1 MNIFFSKLPEYF
13 IYFNDEILWG
23 YIGFWLIFL
32 SIIYLSFKSKF
43 LQITQFPKIIKY
55 FISSSKESKGNK
67 PGTSSLKVFFAS
79 LGGCIG
85 IGNLAT
91 VAVAIKVGGP
101 GALFWVC
108 VVSFLGSILKYSE
121 IFLGLTYRV
130 PNAHHGYD
138 GGPMYYLKKAFPAF
152 PIVGSLFAFFLCIYG
167 TDIYMFT
174 VIKTSIVTNFDLPN
188 TFVILVLLLI
198 IMVSVVGGIERVGS
212 IASVFL
218 PVFMLIY
225 TGMSLWVFVEN
236 SSILPEIMRSVF
248 VSAFTGHAAI
258 GGFAGS
264 TFLLTL
270 SKGISSSAYASD
282 LGTGLASV
290 LQTEVSSDEK
300 QKQAGLAIL
309 VVFLNTFIVCLCSM
323 LLVLISGSW
332 MSPQMDG
339 GLLIQ
344 EALTKNFTNMQ
355 YFMPFFLFAVGF
367 PSLISSL
374 LVGVKAARFI
384 HPYWGDRLYYAY
396 TVVVFVIFSY
406 FSSYYALIFLVLA
419 GGFLNVMNVSAI
431 LKLRKQIDFNL

>member
-1 MNIFFSKLPEYF
+1 MNEFFSKFPEYF

-23 YIGFWLIFL
+23 YIGFWLIFS
-32 SIIYLSFKSKF
+32 SIIYLTFKSRF
-43 LQITQFPKIIKY
+43 LQVTRFPTIIKY
-55 FISSSKESKGNK
+55 FIASSRENHPRK

-108 VVSFLGSILKYSE
+108 VVSFFGSIIKYSE
-121 IFLGLTYRV
+121 IFLGLKYRV
-130 PNAHHGYD
+130 PNAYRGYE
-138 GGPMYYLKKAFPAF
+138 GGPMYYLKKAFPKF
-152 PIVGSLFAFFLCIYG
+152 PLIASLFSFFLCIYG

-174 VIKTSIVTNFDLPN
+174 VIKTSIVSNFDVPN
-188 TFVILVLLLI
+188 TVVIIGLLLI
-198 IMVSVVGGIERVGS
+198 VMISVIGGIERVGS
-212 IASVFL
+212 IATIFL
-218 PVFMLIY
+218 PIFMVVY
-225 TGMSLWVFVEN
+225 TGMSLWVFIEN
-236 SSILPEIMRSVF
+236 SPVFPEIVKSIF
-248 VSAFTGHAAI
+248 SSAFTGHAAV

-264 TFLLTL
+264 TFLLTV

-290 LQTEVSSDEK
+290 LQTEVSSEDK
-300 QKQAGLAIL
+300 QKQAGLAIF

-323 LLVLISGSW
+323 LLVLVTGAW
-332 MSPQMDG
+332 MSPIMDG

-344 EALTKNFTNMQ
+344 EALTRSFSNMQ
-355 YFMPFFLFAVGF
+355 YFMPFFLFAVGY

-384 HPYWGDRLYYAY
+384 HPYWGDRVYYMYA
-396 TVVVFVIFSY
+396 TSVFIIFSY

-419 GGFLNVMNVSAI
+419 GGFLNVMNISGI

>member
-1 MNIFFSKLPEYF
+1 MNNFFSQLPEYF

-32 SIIYLSFKSKF
+32 SIVYLTLKSKF

-55 FISSSKESKGNK
+55 FISSSKERSNGN

-108 VVSFLGSILKYSE
+108 VVSFLGSILKYAE
-121 IFLGLTYRV
+121 IFLGLKYRV
-130 PNAHHGYD
+130 PNARRGYD
-138 GGPMYYLKKAFPAF
+138 GGPMYYLRKAFPTLPVLGTLF
-152 PIVGSLFAFFLCIYG
+152 SLFLCVYG

-174 VIKTSIVTNFDLPN
+174 VIKTSIVTNFDLPD
-188 TFVILVLLLI
+188 TFVILLLLAI
-198 IMVSVVGGIERVGS
+198 VLISVLGGIERVGS
-212 IASVFL
+212 IATVFL
-218 PVFMLIY
+218 PIFMLIY
-225 TGMSLWVFVEN
+225 MGMSLWVFIEN
-236 SSILPEIMRSVF
+236 SSMLPSIMKSVLT
-248 VSAFTGHAAI
+248 SAFTGHSAI

-300 QKQAGLAIL
+300 QKQAGLAIF

-323 LLVLISGSW
+323 LLVLVSGSW
-332 MSPQMDG
+332 MSPMMDG

-344 EALTKNFTNMQ
+344 EALTKNFVNMK
-355 YFMPFFLFAVGF
+355 YFMPFFLFSVGF

-384 HPYWGDRLYYAY
+384 HPYWGDRIYYAY
-396 TVVVFVIFSY
+396 AVLVFIIFSY

-419 GGFLNVMNVSAI
+419 GGFLNVMNISAI
-431 LKLRKQIDFNL
+431 LKLRKEIDFNL

>member
-1 MNIFFSKLPEYF
+1 MNDFFSKLPDYF

-23 YIGFWLIFL
+23 YIGFWLIFS
-32 SIIYLSFKSKF
+32 SIIYLTFKSKF
-43 LQITQFPKIIKY
+43 LQVTQFPKIIKY
-55 FISSSKESKGNK
+55 FISSSQQRSNSKI
-67 PGTSSLKVFFAS
+67 GTSSLKVFFAS

-91 VAVAIKVGGP
+91 VAIAIKVGGP

-108 VVSFLGSILKYSE
+108 VVSFLGSIVKYAE
-121 IFLGLTYRV
+121 IFLGLKYRV
-130 PNAHHGYD
+130 PNAYRGYD
-138 GGPMYYLKKAFPAF
+138 GGPMYYLRKAFPSF
-152 PIVGSLFAFFLCIYG
+152 PFVATLFSFFLCLYG

-174 VIKTSIVTNFDLPN
+174 VIKTSIVSNFDLPN
-188 TFVILVLLLI
+188 TLIIIVLLLVVI
-198 IMVSVVGGIERVGS
+198 GSVIGGIERVGA
-212 IASVFL
+212 IASIFL
-218 PVFMLIY
+218 PIFMVVY
-225 TGMSLWVFVEN
+225 MGMSIWVFIEN
-236 SSILPEIMRSVF
+236 ASIFPSILQSVF

-300 QKQAGLAIL
+300 QKQAGLAIF

-323 LLVLISGSW
+323 LLVLVTGAW
-332 MSPQMDG
+332 MLPIMDG

-344 EALTKNFTNMQ
+344 EALTRSFSNME
-355 YFMPFFLFAVGF
+355 YFMPFFLFAVGY

-384 HPYWGDRLYYAY
+384 HPYWGERIYYAY
-396 TVVVFVIFSY
+396 SISVFIIFSY

-419 GGFLNVMNVSAI
+419 GGFLNVMNISGI